1 MLDVLGRGVNKGVAL
16 RELTRLRGIP
26 RQNVMAIG
34 DNWND
39 REMLEY
45 AGLPVVM
52 GNSVP
57 ELKTFGW
64 AVTLSN
70 EQAGVAAAIDRHVL
84 QVR

>member
-1 MLDVLGRGVNKGVAL
+1 
-16 RELTRLRGIP
+16 
-26 RQNVMAIG
+26 
-34 DNWND
+34 
-39 REMLEY
+39 
-45 AGLPVVM
+45 M